1 MTTRLLH
8 PIPEACH
15 LLGIGRTKF
24 YAEAAAGRI
33 TIVKVGNKS
42 LVPHRSIE
50 AYEAM
55 LIAEAE
61 AAPRQGG
68 RSERGRLLSRA

>member
-1 MTTRLLH
+1 VTTRLLH

-24 YAEAAAGRI
+24 YAEVAAGRI
-33 TIVKVGNKS
+33 TIVKIGDKS

-55 LIAEAE
+55 LIAAAE
-61 AAPRQGG
+61 AARSGG
-68 RSERGRLLSRA
+68 RP

>member
-1 MTTRLLH
+1 MTTTRRLY

-33 TIVKVGNKS
+33 TVVKVGNKS
-42 LVPHRSIE
+42 LVPQSVLE
-50 AYEAM
+50 AYEAL

-61 AAPRQGG
+61 ARP
-68 RSERGRLLSRA
+68 